1 MKKAN
6 LKECF
11 KYFCCKTRFVHNK
24 IVNYDKKK
32 AKLYRKRNTF
42 HQIQIVKVIKH

>member
-32 AKLYRKRNTF
+32 PSSIEKEIHF
-42 HQIQIVKVIKH
+42 IKFK